1 MEDQREEQRKKR
13 TVWYHCPVCGK
24 DFKSYGYQK
33 RVFCPHCHLDRTG
46 KKLGASPETLAKARA
61 TAAANKAARKAAKE
75 AAETREETEKQ
86 LSQSQ
91 PKKQSIMEKLLN
103 KEIF

>member
-61 TAAANKAARKAAKE
+61 TAAANKAARKAAETKE
-75 AAETREETEKQ
+75 KTEKQ
-86 LSQSQ
+86 PPQSQ
-91 PKKQSIMEKLLN
+91 PKKKQSIMEKLLN

>member
-61 TAAANKAARKAAKE
+61 TAAANKAARKAA
-75 AAETREETEKQ
+75 ETKEETEKQ
-86 LSQSQ
+86 PSQSQ